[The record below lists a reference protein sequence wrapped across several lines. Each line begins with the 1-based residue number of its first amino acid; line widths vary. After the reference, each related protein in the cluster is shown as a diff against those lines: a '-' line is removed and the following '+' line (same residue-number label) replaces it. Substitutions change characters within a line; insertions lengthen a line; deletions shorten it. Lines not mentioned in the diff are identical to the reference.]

1 MSFGQND
8 TDPTALFLLMERVA
22 PPAPSRLR
30 LRRAEAANNQLFFN
44 YNADPLL

>member
-8 TDPTALFLLMERVA
+8 TDPTALFLLMERIA

-30 LRRAEAANNQLFFN
+30 LRIRAEAALSFN
-44 YNADPLL
+44 VSRMQ